1 MKLTRRE
8 VLGSLVL
15 PPVIRAADF
24 VRFGDYGPDFR
35 LDVQKTGPRVK
46 LFDLRNLG
54 SWTTPAEE
62 FFTFHQTQP
71 AVMNLDD
78 WKLEITGAVA
88 KPRILTYSELAGFP
102 ARRVPA
108 TIECAGNTK
117 HQRIMNG
124 LVSNAVWTGVE
135 LAPLLQSC
143 GVLPEAREVVFFG
156 SDVERE
162 RKWPV
167 GDRELAADHGRS
179 IFIQD
184 ALEGGAILAMQMNSA
199 LLPLEHGYPVRLIFP
214 GWYGVAQV
222 KWLRRIVV
230 LDRRYE
236 GRHMAR
242 NYHSIRNGVDGLVM
256 ETSIGRN
263 RLKSV
268 IARVERIG
276 RVCRLSGAAWGG
288 SAAVDRV
295 EIRVNGES
303 WRPAVITRKG
313 GPHGWSLWNFDWNN
327 PVSGTHSVVSRAIDT
342 SGAIQPE
349 GSTFLSSREEDSQWR
364 RTIVIG

>member
-8 VLGSLVL
+8 ALGSLVL
-15 PPVIRAADF
+15 PSVIRGEGFA
-24 VRFGDYGPDFR
+24 RFADYGPDFR
-35 LDVQKTGPRVK
+35 LDVQNTGPRVK
-46 LFDLRNLG
+46 LFDLHNLI

-71 AVMNLDD
+71 AVINLDD
-78 WKLEITGAVA
+78 WKLDIIGAVA
-88 KPRILTYSELAGFP
+88 KPRIFSYSELAGFP

-156 SDVERE
+156 GDAERE
-162 RKWPV
+162 RKWPA
-167 GDRELAADHGRS
+167 GDRELGAAHGRS
-179 IFIQD
+179 VFVQD
-184 ALEGGAILAMQMNSA
+184 ALEAGAILAMQMNSA
-199 LLPLEHGYPVRLIFP
+199 LLPLEHGYPLRLILP

-222 KWLRRIVV
+222 KWLKRIVV

-242 NYHSIRNGVDGLVM
+242 NYHSISSGPDGLVM

-276 RVCRLSGAAWGG
+276 RACRLSGAAWGG
-288 SAAVDRV
+288 PATLDRV

-303 WRPAVITRKG
+303 WRPAVIAHKG
-313 GPHGWSLWNFDWNN
+313 GPHDWSLWNFDWNN
-327 PVSGTHSVVSRAIDT
+327 LVVGRHSVVSRAIDT
-342 SGAIQPE
+342 RGVIQPE
-349 GSTFLSSREEDSQWR
+349 ESIFLSSREENSQWP